1 MKGEKS
7 NNEMNFDYIKAQEDE
22 IFKNLPKQGK
32 KQDKV
37 RDPMQLSGYAN
48 LEDIMKAQDNLKGGK
63 KK

>member
-1 MKGEKS
+1 
-7 NNEMNFDYIKAQEDE
+7 MNFDYIKAQEDE